1 MATGNV
7 CVSEWDKER
16 VAEAV
21 AAEFGQDIS
30 ENFYYKFY
38 VFFLR
43 MVKEC
48 SDQGVDRETLQMPA
62 VQGSI
67 EQLRECGLLTIK
79 QQMQLK
85 KFVQSLDPTPT
96 HDPSPSSTTSSHTQ
110 LQDRKLTKKELARLP
125 LEEKQT
131 YLIK

>member
-1 MATGNV
+1 MGVLYVIT
-7 CVSEWDKER
+7 
-16 VAEAV
+16 
-21 AAEFGQDIS
+21 
-30 ENFYYKFY
+30 NFMYSF
-38 VFFLR
+38 

-48 SDQGVDRETLQMPA
+48 SDQGVDGETLQMPA
-62 VQGSI
+62 VQGNI
-67 EQLRECGLLTIK
+67 EQLRECGMLTIK
-79 QQMQLK
+79 QQLQLK

-96 HDPSPSSTTSSHTQ
+96 PDPSPSTTTSSHTQ

>member
-1 MATGNV
+1 MGVIITNFRYFFMA
-7 CVSEWDKER
+7 K
-16 VAEAV
+16 
-21 AAEFGQDIS
+21 
-30 ENFYYKFY
+30 
-38 VFFLR
+38 
-43 MVKEC
+43 C
-48 SDQGVDRETLQMPA
+48 SDQGVDGETLQTLVA
-62 VQGSI
+62 QGSV

-85 KFVQSLDPTPT
+85 KFIQSLDPTPT
-96 HDPSPSSTTSSHTQ
+96 PGPSPSTTTSSHTQ